1 MVRDDLLT
9 TNDAQRWR
17 AALPTDACVMGSV
30 EYARILE
37 AHAGHTARLLVVE
50 AAGSRIAYP
59 FLLRSIQALPF
70 AAAAGKGR
78 FDTMTPEY
86 TGPLWVKRDDGAGGA
101 ARAAFTEIVEVTC
114 RELGIVAEFAHLNPW
129 SADEAL
135 LDAACVEVDRKI
147 VFVDLNLGD
156 DLWMKSL
163 STDARRHT
171 KRAEKAG
178 VQVRRARSREDVLE
192 FHRLYTS
199 TMRRRAALDRYYF
212 PPEYFLAFFETLPEH
227 SFFALAEYQGRTVA
241 GGLYLHDANDVYW
254 HLSAVD
260 MAFHAVAPVNAF
272 HYETIRWA
280 ARAGK
285 KQMVCGGGYEPD
297 DGVFRFKAGFSPLRA
312 RFQVYKRVRDRDAY
326 EALVRAWCAHH
337 GAPPPRAGFFP
348 AYRCARPLDV
358 PQPAAAA
365 ACANAA

>member
-9 TNDAQRWR
+9 TNDPQRWR
-17 AALPTDACVMGSV
+17 AALPADACVMGSV

-37 AHAGHTARLLVVE
+37 AHAGHAARLLVVE

-59 FLLRSIQALPF
+59 FLLRPIQALPF

-86 TGPLWVKRDDGAGGA
+86 TGPLWVRHDDSAGDA
-101 ARAAFTEIVEVTC
+101 ARAAFTEIVETTW
-114 RELGIVAEFAHLNPW
+114 RELAVVAEFAHLNPW
-129 SADEAL
+129 QANDPL
-135 LDAACVEVDRKI
+135 LDANCVEVDREI
-147 VFVDLNLGD
+147 VFVDLALGD
-156 DLWMKSL
+156 DLWMKAL
-163 STDARRHT
+163 SSDARRQT
-171 KRAEKAG
+171 RQAQKAG
-178 VQVRRARSREDVLE
+178 VHVRRATSRDDVLE
-192 FHRLYTS
+192 FHRVYTS
-199 TMRRRAALDRYYF
+199 TMQRRVAHGRYYF
-212 PPEYFLAFFETLPEH
+212 APEYFLAFFETLPER
-227 SFFALAEYQGRTVA
+227 SFFALAEYQGRVVA
-241 GGLYLHDANDVYW
+241 GGLYLHDAHDIYW

-260 MAFHAVAPVNAF
+260 MEFSAVRPVNAY
-272 HYETIRWA
+272 HYDTIQWA

-285 KQMVCGGGYEPD
+285 KRMLCGGGHEPG

-312 RFQVYKRVRDRDAY
+312 RFKVYKRVRDRDAY

-348 AYRCARPLDV
+348 AYRCAHPLDV

-365 ACANAA
+365 VCANAA